1 MYVTNLDDK
10 ISKGTH
16 WISLF
21 FEMKYSCIFLFF
33 CNSIYSSRR
42 IKQSKTKELL
52 VIYLEK
58 KIKNLLCVD
67 FYCIAFIEYTLAGK
81 TLDYINFFH
90 GIIIKRMT
98 K

>member
-1 MYVTNLDDK
+1 
-10 ISKGTH
+10 
-16 WISLF
+16 
-21 FEMKYSCIFLFF
+21 MKYSCIFLFF
-33 CNSIYSSRR
+33 CNSTCSSRR

-67 FYCIAFIEYTLAGK
+67 FYCISFIEYTLAGK
-81 TLDYINFFH
+81 MLLDYINFFL